1 MRQLIMMDEGLRVL
15 EEGIVKAHSIHLFGQ
30 PPMSLC
36 SGEDYMKFYISIVY

>member
-15 EEGIVKAHSIHLFGQ
+15 EEGIVKAHSILFGQ